1 MPRLFHQPPIYRLH
15 KSTKQAVV
23 SFFGETL
30 YIGPYGSR
38 KSHQRYQDLL
48 TEWEK
53 RRHEERPVAKLEDA
67 DESCK
72 TDPENIAGS
81 ITTATLREKVKSGS
95 PLTISELILVYRRH
109 TRRYYRKNGEITRE
123 AGAIDDVLRLLRRY
137 HGTSYAQGF
146 GPVAL
151 DELREKMIDE
161 MDWSRGYLNKQV
173 NRLRGMFKWAA
184 SKELVEGSVS
194 TALRELAGLKK
205 GRTRARETAPVESVP
220 DHIIDET
227 LKHLPEVVADM
238 VRIQRLTSARPGEVC
253 SMSPADIDCS
263 GEVWVYR
270 PSEHKTEHFEKDR
283 VIAIGPRAQ
292 AILKPYLERADQD
305 FCFSPKESEKRRRAK
320 LRKSRTTPLSCG
332 NREGTNRVAH
342 PRRKAS
348 IRYRTS
354 SYRRAIHRVCEKHGI
369 EKWSPNR
376 IRHTASTEIRKRF
389 GIDAARA
396 VDGHGST
403 STTEIYAELDL
414 AKAVEVMRQVG

>member
-1 MPRLFHQPPIYRLH
+1 MPRLFHQPPKYRLH

-30 YIGPYGSR
+30 YIGPFGSS
-38 KSHQRYQDLL
+38 KSHQRYQELL
-48 TEWEK
+48 YEWEK

-72 TDPENIAGS
+72 TDPEKVAAS
-81 ITTATLREKVKSGS
+81 VTTATLREKVKAGS
-95 PLTISELILVYRRH
+95 PVTISELILVYRRH

-123 AGAIDDVLRLLRRY
+123 AGAIDDVLRLLRKY
-137 HGTSYAQGF
+137 HGTSYAQEF

-184 SKELVEGSVS
+184 SKELIDGSVS

-238 VRIQRLTSARPGEVC
+238 VRIQRLTSARLAKSARCHRRTLIAVATFGCTDPLNT
-253 SMSPADIDCS
+253 
-263 GEVWVYR
+263 R
-270 PSEHKTEHFEKDR
+270 PSILR
-283 VIAIGPRAQ
+283 RIASSPIGPRAQ

-305 FCFSPKESEKRRRAK
+305 FCFSPKESEKQRRASYGRIGRHRSHVGIERERTG
-320 LRKSRTTPLSCG
+320 LPTLAERQAIAIGPQATDARSIASAKSTESKSGRPIESDT
-332 NREGTNRVAH
+332 
-342 PRRKAS
+342 PRRLRS
-348 IRYRTS
+348 ES
-354 SYRRAIHRVCEKHGI
+354 GLE
-369 EKWSPNR
+369 
-376 IRHTASTEIRKRF
+376 
-389 GIDAARA
+389 
-396 VDGHGST
+396 
-403 STTEIYAELDL
+403 
-414 AKAVEVMRQVG
+414 